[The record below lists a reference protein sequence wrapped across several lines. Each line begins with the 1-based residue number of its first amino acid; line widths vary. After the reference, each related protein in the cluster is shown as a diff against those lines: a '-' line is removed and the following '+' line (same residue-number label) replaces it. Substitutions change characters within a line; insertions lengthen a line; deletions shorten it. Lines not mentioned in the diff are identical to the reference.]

1 MGFEF
6 IRKLTKG
13 LPEELTETVV
23 SALLDS
29 GIEVY
34 AEAPSGDGDLH
45 DENREEEQGREY
57 VIADARSIFLNG
69 EIFVPAADRERAAEL
84 LEQAGALAYLCDNPV
99 ESLEMTEA
107 ERLQADMLRRQRRN
121 MVICLVVIVLAA
133 LYYLISSVV

>member
-1 MGFEF
+1 MEF

-13 LPEELTETVV
+13 LPGELTETVV
-23 SALLDS
+23 AVLLES

-34 AEAPSGDGDLH
+34 AKALCEGGDGH
-45 DENREEEQGREY
+45 DGSRESGQGTEY
-57 VIADARSIFLNG
+57 VIADARSIFSNG

-84 LEQAGALAYLCDNPV
+84 LEQAGALAYLCHDPV
-99 ESLEMTEA
+99 ESLEMTET

-133 LYYLISSVV
+133 VCYAIF